1 MMVSMDIL
9 VSFLIFEEI
18 VSVFP
23 QVSVML
29 AMCSLHTAFPV
40 LKSDPSV
47 PRESCDLCL
56 CFHLFATLGL
66 YICAD
71 RSSSDV

>member
-1 MMVSMDIL
+1 MILSMDIL

-23 QVSVML
+23 QVSVTL
-29 AMCSLHTAFPV
+29 AVCLLHTAFSV
-40 LKSDPSV
+40 LKSHPSV
-47 PRESCDLCL
+47 PRESRDLCL
-56 CFHLFATLGL
+56 CFHLCAALGL

-71 RSSSDV
+71 